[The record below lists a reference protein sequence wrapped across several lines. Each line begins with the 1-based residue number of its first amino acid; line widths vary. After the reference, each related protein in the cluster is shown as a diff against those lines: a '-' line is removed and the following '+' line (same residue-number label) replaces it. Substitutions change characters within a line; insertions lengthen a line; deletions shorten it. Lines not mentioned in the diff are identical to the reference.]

1 MNKSNIIEKEII
13 LTRIELKQYF
23 ELLDKYIDNEGVDAE
38 LTYIAIKTLKLLEPE
53 YKNAINSIYNP
64 DNDIKYQQ
72 YKQDLNQLA
81 FKYADRDEQGEVLL
95 NNNNQ
100 PIITEQIIEY
110 KNELNKLNNNNKE
123 VLELVENCNKNNFNF
138 LNQQLKFKIYA
149 WKSIELVSDKIPGL
163 IMYYMFRE
171 EFE

>member
-13 LTRIELKQYF
+13 LTRIELKRYF

-53 YKNAINSIYNP
+53 YKNAISGIYNP

-81 FKYADRDEQGEVLL
+81 FKYADRDEQGEILL
-95 NNNNQ
+95 KNNQ

-110 KNELNKLNNNNKE
+110 QNELNKLNN
-123 VLELVENCNKNNFNF
+123 KNFF
-138 LNQQLKFKIYA
+138 KKFSSFSK
-149 WKSIELVSDKIPGL
+149 VSMNI
-163 IMYYMFRE
+163 
-171 EFE
+171 

>member
-13 LTRIELKQYF
+13 LTRIELKRYF

-53 YKNAINSIYNP
+53 YKNAISGIYNP

-81 FKYADRDEQGEVLL
+81 FKYADRDEQGEILL
-95 NNNNQ
+95 KNNQ

-110 KNELNKLNNNNKE
+110 QNELNKLNENNK
-123 VLELVENCNKNNFNF
+123 
-138 LNQQLKFKIYA
+138 
-149 WKSIELVSDKIPGL
+149 
-163 IMYYMFRE
+163 
-171 EFE
+171 

>member
-53 YKNAINSIYNP
+53 YKNAISGIYNP

-72 YKQDLNQLA
+72 YKQELNQLA

-110 KNELNKLNNNNKE
+110 QNELNALKNNNKE
-123 VLELVENCNKNNFNF
+123 VLDLVENCNKNNFNF

>member
-38 LTYIAIKTLKLLEPE
+38 LTYIAIKTLKLLESE
-53 YKNAINSIYNP
+53 YKNAIGGIYNP

-95 NNNNQ
+95 KNNQ

-110 KNELNKLNNNNKE
+110 QNELNKLNENNKE
-123 VLELVENCNKNNFNF
+123 LLDIVNNCNKNNFNF
-138 LNQQLKFKIYA
+138 LNQQQKFKIYA